1 MKKRLNRITE
11 KFFNKDK
18 SQNGNKVNYV
28 IMLVPPLPREG
39 EGGMGG
45 GVGGGEG
52 EWVILYGF
60 AESRWEYFHI

>member
-28 IMLVPPLPREG
+28 IMLVPHLPREG
-39 EGGMGG
+39 EGGGEG
-45 GVGGGEG
+45 DGEG
-52 EWVILYGF
+52 EWGGG
-60 AESRWEYFHI
+60 E